1 LPVLG
6 MFIKLANAS
15 DIEMWEM
22 FDFGHEV
29 SLKELRETM
38 SRFLKEL
45 DEDKLRISVK
55 LLRAVV
61 R

>member
-1 LPVLG
+1 MPVLG

-45 DEDKLRISVK
+45 DEDKLRMAVK
-55 LLRAVV
+55 FLRAVV